1 MKLKQNDI
9 YEALEHARLII
20 ERSRIKDDIKLPV
33 IIKDHVGDLVEDY
46 LHYRDDLPSSYLLK
60 LNFITVNRGNEIV
73 VHIYPF
79 ISDVKLDNC
88 FLIEVSLR
96 HLSQIITTL
105 EAEYNHQ

>member
-46 LHYRDDLPSSYLLK
+46 LHYL
-60 LNFITVNRGNEIV
+60 
-73 VHIYPF
+73 VHIF
-79 ISDVKLDNC
+79 
-88 FLIEVSLR
+88 
-96 HLSQIITTL
+96 
-105 EAEYNHQ
+105 